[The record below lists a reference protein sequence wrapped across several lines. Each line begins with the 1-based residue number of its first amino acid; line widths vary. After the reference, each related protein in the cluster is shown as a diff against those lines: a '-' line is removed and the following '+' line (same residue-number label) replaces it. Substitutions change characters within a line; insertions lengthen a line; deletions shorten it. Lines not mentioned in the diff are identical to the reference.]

1 MLERRT
7 NMDLDSDLKRLNNRV
22 AALEAAAIAP
32 AAELPMVPKTGV
44 AATSPF
50 DDRLMQLEGM
60 VEMLATHV
68 QSLQAERSGVD
79 ALADRVTALEEARN
93 AVAADDDDTG
103 EDPLGLEAGP
113 EGEGE
118 PHEREHLKKSKTK
131 KHGK

>member
-1 MLERRT
+1 
-7 NMDLDSDLKRLNNRV
+7 MDLDSDLKRLNNRV

-50 DDRLMQLEGM
+50 DDRLAQLEGM
-60 VEMLATHV
+60 VEMLATHI
-68 QSLQAERSGVD
+68 QALQAERSGVD

-103 EDPLGLEAGP
+103 EDPLGLPDAHEDDASAGP
-113 EGEGE
+113 RASG
-118 PHEREHLKKSKTK
+118 RKRKR
-131 KHGK
+131 